1 MEGLRDT
8 LATDILVYTL
18 ETVQNIINAPG
29 DNSIILKTMM
39 LKHFCDN
46 LEERIK
52 QIDLVY
58 CPSSNTFHGIIG
70 VNANEASITI
80 NENHRY
86 KHENVRETILNVGEE
101 MGMIHPDL
109 MSWMKA
115 SIEYGFGT
123 FRQVYADYMM
133 YKLYYSHVIYDL
145 LLGFVFDSVGIT
157 LPFINPNDPDAY
169 IFLSLN
175 MNSWWDSIANHSAE
189 KIKDELTGEI
199 KIPWIKPTIAV
210 KPNLSF
216 KFSDIN
222 IIDMSPVFAPYD
234 KE

>member
-70 VNANEASITI
+70 VNANDASITI

-101 MGMIHPDL
+101 MGMRRNENHQCLHSRSLCPSSVLPPRPRRHPC
-109 MSWMKA
+109 S
-115 SIEYGFGT
+115 
-123 FRQVYADYMM
+123 
-133 YKLYYSHVIYDL
+133 
-145 LLGFVFDSVGIT
+145 
-157 LPFINPNDPDAY
+157 
-169 IFLSLN
+169 
-175 MNSWWDSIANHSAE
+175 
-189 KIKDELTGEI
+189 
-199 KIPWIKPTIAV
+199 
-210 KPNLSF
+210 
-216 KFSDIN
+216 
-222 IIDMSPVFAPYD
+222 
-234 KE
+234 